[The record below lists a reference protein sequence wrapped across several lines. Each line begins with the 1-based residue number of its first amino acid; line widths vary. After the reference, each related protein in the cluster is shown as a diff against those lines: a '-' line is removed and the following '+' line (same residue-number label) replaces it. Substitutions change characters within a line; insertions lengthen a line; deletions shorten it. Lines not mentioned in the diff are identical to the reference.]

1 MKWHLS
7 TICENICVPMMF
19 LTAALLT
26 IMMSSLTLQLCAVN
40 DKINNKIATFSNKRG
55 KMIFMNLLPTS
66 DVRSILLIFLKN
78 QIIVVL
84 PAKSKLVAGVLDSS
98 WWHSS
103 PDHGNVSLHSRPEIL
118 QSPQTQQWALGAGD
132 QEHWGSGP
140 RSDNSYLS
148 TYFSSFS
155 LAGVYECQIST
166 TPVRSLRFNLEVV
179 GNLNFHLQAISWYFC
194 WIFSLLSFNDCLMV
208 TLPWGLISI
217 NSYWKGHTLLPSAK
231 YCSIKKNTNIYIL
244 LSSNTYINK

>member
-1 MKWHLS
+1 MIRLTTKLPRSPTKEGKWFS
-7 TICENICVPMMF
+7 WICF
-19 LTAALLT
+19 QHQ
-26 IMMSSLTLQLCAVN
+26 MSDLC
-40 DKINNKIATFSNKRG
+40 
-55 KMIFMNLLPTS
+55 
-66 DVRSILLIFLKN
+66 ILLIFLKN

-98 WWHSS
+98 RWHSS
-103 PDHGNVSLHSRPEIL
+103 PDHGDVSLHSRPEIL

-148 TYFSSFS
+148 TYSSSFS

-179 GNLNFHLQAISWYFC
+179 GNLNFHLQAIFWYFC

-217 NSYWKGHTLLPSAK
+217 NSYWKGHTLLPSVK